1 MLPPFLQD
9 EVFNEGDNICHRQTL
24 LGQAAAATSAVQRPG
39 AFEAAGGYSMS
50 TTRIT
55 VADRTPEGFPHSG
68 QSVGRKAT
76 AYSLPCPVHTGER
89 RLTKAI
95 AGVQA

>member
-1 MLPPFLQD
+1 
-9 EVFNEGDNICHRQTL
+9 
-24 LGQAAAATSAVQRPG
+24 
-39 AFEAAGGYSMS
+39 MS

-68 QSVGRKAT
+68 QSVGRT

-89 RLTKAI
+89 RLTEAI

>member
-1 MLPPFLQD
+1 
-9 EVFNEGDNICHRQTL
+9 
-24 LGQAAAATSAVQRPG
+24 
-39 AFEAAGGYSMS
+39 MS

-89 RLTKAI
+89 RLTRAI